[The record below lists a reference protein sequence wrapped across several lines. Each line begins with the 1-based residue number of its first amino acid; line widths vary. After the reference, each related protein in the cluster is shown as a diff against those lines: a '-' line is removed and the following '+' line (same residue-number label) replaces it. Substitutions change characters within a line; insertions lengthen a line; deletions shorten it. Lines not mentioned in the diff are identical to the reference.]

1 MLPAIWCDSM
11 EKLKQ
16 ILRDLALALAIGLGT
31 GLVLCLLVWGIGAWI
46 GGGMRAG
53 ASAARS
59 AVLLTGGIIL
69 LAAAALL
76 LKGGNLPDEAFRIR
90 TKKEPFSEER
100 PPQPLHLY
108 RRVPR
113 PYTMLTVAIGVLL
126 VSILPDLVLLAIL

>member
-1 MLPAIWCDSM
+1 M

-16 ILRDLALALAIGLGT
+16 ILRDLALALAIGLGA
-31 GLVLCLLVWGIGAWI
+31 GLVLCLLVWCIGAWI

-53 ASAARS
+53 ASSARS

-69 LAAAALL
+69 LAAAVLL
-76 LKGGNLPDEAFRIR
+76 LKGGNLPDDAFPIHM
-90 TKKEPFSEER
+90 KKEPFSEER

-108 RRVPR
+108 RCVPR